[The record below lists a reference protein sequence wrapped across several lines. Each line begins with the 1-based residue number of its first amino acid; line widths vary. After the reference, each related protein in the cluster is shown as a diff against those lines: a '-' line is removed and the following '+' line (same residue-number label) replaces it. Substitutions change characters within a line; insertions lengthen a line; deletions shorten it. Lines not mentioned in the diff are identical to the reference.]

1 MDDDFDT
8 PGALA
13 VIFGAVRDARAD
25 PTRAPALAAAVREC
39 CEEGLGLALT
49 SEDEPVEI
57 EVAELV
63 LQRDAARSRGDFA
76 AADSIRG
83 KLQAMGYIVEDGPD
97 GTIVRRAR

>member
-25 PTRAPALAAAVREC
+25 QSRAPALAAAVREC
-39 CEEGLGLALT
+39 CQEALGLVLRP
-49 SEDEPVEI
+49 EDEPI
-57 EVAELV
+57 EKEAAHLV
-63 LQRDAARSRGDFA
+63 SERDAARSKGDFA
-76 AADSIRG
+76 TADSIRA

-97 GTIVRRAR
+97 GTIARRAR